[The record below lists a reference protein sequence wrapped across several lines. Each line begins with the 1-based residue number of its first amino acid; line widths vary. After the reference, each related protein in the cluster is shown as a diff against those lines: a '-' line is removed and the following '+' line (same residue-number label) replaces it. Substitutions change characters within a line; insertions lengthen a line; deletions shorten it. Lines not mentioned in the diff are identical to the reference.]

1 MGDRRTVRGPT
12 AAWACVGGACIVAG
26 VVGACQKDPVVTTRV
41 VTLHAP
47 QACAPGLASLS
58 ADAGAFAVY
67 HALGDYEPVPPADGH
82 LVAMETTLP
91 EIDPAARSLLV
102 DTTEEDREWEG
113 VSPIAP
119 TGGVDVLLLPAT
131 TPCTLRGTV
140 GGAAG
145 VAIGIAGEQALI
157 VGGSSGAGAPG
168 TVVLRLDT
176 GAVDALPASAAS
188 VRTRSTVTAFGAGA
202 LVAGGVSASGG
213 VLGEADVYDPALGG
227 FDSGSIALSAPRYAA
242 GAAVLAT
249 GETLL
254 VGGIGE
260 DGAAALDSIEIVDPV
275 TRKARLAPSKL
286 AFARSAPTVLRL
298 ASGEIFVAG
307 GVDSSGVP
315 VTKLEWFTSDLGQA
329 ITSRTEDL
337 VAGPARS
344 YAALEGGGVL
354 AVIAPP
360 ANASATFQNVWMID
374 PDGVTE
380 QGVPIDGP
388 VPQPVLLGG
397 AGGAPVLWTG
407 STAEGVPGRWLRW
420 QPWTGAFTALEV
432 LDDTPAR
439 VMGAAASPDPG
450 AALWLDATMPATPR
464 LAALRFDVR
473 GEYSTLS
480 GPLLVS
486 DTMDTVPDR
495 MPADGVLSFDAG
507 AGTAGQLTLDPGAS
521 PPGASV
527 FVSDRTYAAVRIEV
541 DAPTGQPAL
550 VVLRDALGDEMEVG
564 GAACAG
570 AVVTGV
576 ASTLTVER
584 MGANVT
590 WTLSGGATGKCALG
604 FDADARV
611 SVGVRAVPDL
621 VKSVVSNLRVTRLGT
636 P

>member
-26 VVGACQKDPVVTTRV
+26 GAGACQKDPVVTTRV

-82 LVAMETTLP
+82 LVAMETPLP

-102 DTTEEDREWEG
+102 DTTEEDRAWEG
-113 VSPIAP
+113 VSSIAP
-119 TGGVDVLLLPAT
+119 TGGVDVLLLPDT
-131 TPCTLRGTV
+131 TPCALRGTV
-140 GGAAG
+140 GGGTG
-145 VAIGIAGEQALI
+145 VAIGIAGERALI
-157 VGGSSGAGAPG
+157 VGGSSGPGAPG

-176 GAVDALPASAAS
+176 GEVDALPASPAS
-188 VRTRSTVTAFGAGA
+188 VRTGSTVTAFGAGA
-202 LVAGGVSASGG
+202 LVAGGVSASG
-213 VLGEADVYDPALGG
+213 VLSEADVYDPALGG
-227 FDSGSIALSAPRYAA
+227 FDSGSIALSGPRYAA
-242 GAAVLAT
+242 GAAVLVT

-260 DGAAALDSIEIVDPV
+260 DRATALDSIEIVDPV

-315 VTKLEWFTSDLGQA
+315 ATKLEWFSSDLSQA

-337 VAGPARS
+337 VAGPART

-360 ANASATFQNVWMID
+360 ANAPATFQNVWVID

-380 QGVPIDGP
+380 QAVPIDGP

-407 STAEGVPGRWLRW
+407 STTEGVPGRWLRW
-420 QPWTGAFTALEV
+420 QPWAGAFTALEV

-439 VMGAAASPDPG
+439 VMGAVASPDPG

-480 GPLLVS
+480 GPLLVTN
-486 DTMDTVPDR
+486 TMDTVPDR

-507 AGTAGQLTLDPGAS
+507 SGAEGRLTLDPGAS
-521 PPGASV
+521 PPGPSV
-527 FVSDRTYAAVRIEV
+527 FVSDRTYADVKIQV

-550 VVLRDALGDEMEVG
+550 VVLRDGLGDEMEVG

-576 ASTLTVER
+576 ASTLTVDRE
-584 MGANVT
+584 GANVT
-590 WTLSGGATGKCALG
+590 WTLSSGATGKCALG

-621 VKSVVSNLRVTRLGT
+621 VKSVVSNLRVTRLGR